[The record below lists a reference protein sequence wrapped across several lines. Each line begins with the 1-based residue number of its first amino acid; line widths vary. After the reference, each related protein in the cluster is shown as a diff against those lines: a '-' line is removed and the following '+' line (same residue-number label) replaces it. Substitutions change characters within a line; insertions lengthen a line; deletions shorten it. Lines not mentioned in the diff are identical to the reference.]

1 MLQANK
7 VTFCDANGGN
17 TDKILIDPTNG
28 TLHAVD
34 GHFSGEIT
42 ATSGSITGQMNIASG
57 GSIIVGKEDSYRIKI
72 AQSSNRGYIT
82 MLDGEGDN
90 IILINYDTY
99 KNAGQI
105 KVSEADAQHERNTFI
120 NPYSMESVYN
130 YKNASGQWKG
140 DHSHI
145 TTQVGRRMAETE
157 YDDLYVSG
165 GLGTRRHIK
174 IGVGTTGS
182 GSSEQSVVNL
192 RAYNDNQES
201 AWPVCSLDPNGAN
214 WMTKGHVHVMT
225 MAELKILLD
234 NPDYTYSSHLAN
246 YAVMLTRIDGN

>member
-1 MLQANK
+1 
-7 VTFCDANGGN
+7 
-17 TDKILIDPTNG
+17 
-28 TLHAVD
+28 
-34 GHFSGEIT
+34 
-42 ATSGSITGQMNIASG
+42 
-57 GSIIVGKEDSYRIKI
+57 
-72 AQSSNRGYIT
+72 
-82 MLDGEGDN
+82 MLDGNSNN
-90 IILINYDTY
+90 IILINYDTG

-130 YKNASGQWKG
+130 YKNASGQWNG
-140 DHSHI
+140 DYSHI

-165 GLGTRRHIK
+165 GFGTRRHIK

-192 RAYNDNQES
+192 RAYDDNQES
-201 AWPVCSLDPNGAN
+201 AWPRCLLDPNGAN

-225 MAELKILLD
+225 MAELKVLLD

-246 YAVMLTRIDGN
+246 YAVLLTRIDGN